1 MTSALVLRYLTYGR
15 EMKEQ
20 KERGHIMTFDLMMK
34 QKIRQQVERVLHVP
48 GNFTKDILEMAI
60 VIDCSLS
67 IDEARENIRELLGT
81 LKRQSEVFRN
91 VRLNAVKWLD
101 DGHIENEVAS
111 VPAMQLGRYFEGYEQ
126 NICVKSMDKLT
137 GYLKKFQAR
146 SKLIIVVSDGQ
157 YRIDDE
163 KAVQDN
169 LSPFL
174 RKKMIYWNMKDG
186 TFATIQQLHAFTAC
200 TVRG

>member
-1 MTSALVLRYLTYGR
+1 MS
-15 EMKEQ
+15 
-20 KERGHIMTFDLMMK
+20 FDIVMR

-60 VIDCSLS
+60 VIDCSLN
-67 IDEARENIRELLGT
+67 IDEASGNIRELLGT
-81 LKRQSEVFRN
+81 LKHQSEVFRN

-101 DGHIENEVAS
+101 DGHIENQVAS
-111 VPAMQLGRYFEGYEQ
+111 IPALQLGRYFEGYEQ
-126 NICVKSMDKLT
+126 NRCIKSLDRLT

-146 SKLIIVVSDGQ
+146 SKLIIVVTDGQ

-163 KAVQDN
+163 KTVQEN

-174 RKKMIYWNMKDG
+174 RKKMIYWNVKDG
-186 TFATIQQLHAFTAC
+186 LFNTNITGNGISAPDLKQQEE
-200 TVRG
+200 RRE